1 MGARAQRPTVQISQ
15 NPRSGRDFV
24 VGDVHGEFPTLER
37 LLERVA
43 FTPGDRLFALGDLV
57 DRGPQS
63 ADALAWFE
71 SGRITLSVR
80 GNHEQML
87 LEKLDSAEREG
98 RLPWTTPQWFVDE
111 IPPADWPRWS
121 EAIWKLPIA
130 ATVRTAAGPVGL
142 VHAAPTARHWERMC
156 TRIEDGHG
164 DTIWL
169 AMNSTARTRGDAQR
183 VQCPSPPP
191 TAVPLATNPFPAQT
205 DGLQFPRVWP
215 AFIRKPLTCRPPA
228 IKVRRERATLPILGL
243 SSRCSFRHSVPL
255 SRVGIRQHAALRGP
269 RVASVANRKISI
281 EPE

>member
-1 MGARAQRPTVQISQ
+1 MTARE
-15 NPRSGRDFV
+15 SGSRRCV
-24 VGDVHGEFPTLER
+24 WRMGDVHGEFPTLER

-63 ADALAWFE
+63 ADALAWLE

-130 ATVRTAAGPVGL
+130 ATVRIAAGPVGL
-142 VHAAPTARHWERMC
+142 VHAAPTRPALGENVHAHQGRPWRHHLARDEQHRPGAEGR
-156 TRIEDGHG
+156 
-164 DTIWL
+164 
-169 AMNSTARTRGDAQR
+169 TASGRGAS
-183 VQCPSPPP
+183 PSGRHNPRPTCGAHRPRRRRRRHPGPP
-191 TAVPLATNPFPAQT
+191 TCCTSTPGRDSAM
-205 DGLQFPRVWP
+205 DGSHWHESMSIP
-215 AFIRKPLTCRPPA
+215 IETLTMTTV
-228 IKVRRERATLPILGL
+228 K
-243 SSRCSFRHSVPL
+243 
-255 SRVGIRQHAALRGP
+255 
-269 RVASVANRKISI
+269 
-281 EPE
+281 